1 MAMSFSSE
9 LPGFQA
15 ALEALKSGSPVVFPT
30 DTLYGLGVS
39 VRDAESPEVLYEIKK
54 RPQRK
59 PVAWLVSGV
68 DDLRR
73 YGSCVPE
80 YVFALARTFW
90 PGPLTIVVQ
99 ASAEVPEAFRS
110 AQDTIGLRCPAGDTA
125 LDLIRELGCPIAT
138 TSANLSGRKPPMS
151 ADQLDSKLTDQAAAV
166 LCDQGEKSGV
176 ASTIVDCSQG
186 HPVLLREGSI
196 SLDEIRARS

>member
-1 MAMSFSSE
+1 MSSSSE
-9 LPGFQA
+9 LPGFPS
-15 ALEALKSGSPVVFPT
+15 ALEALREGKPVVFPT

-39 VRDAESPEVLYEIKK
+39 VRDAKSPEILYEIKN

-80 YVFALARTFW
+80 YVFALARIFW

-99 ASAEVPEAFRS
+99 ASDEVPEAFRS
-110 AQDTIGLRCPAGDTA
+110 DQDTIGLRCPAGDTA
-125 LDLIRELGCPIAT
+125 LELIAELGCPIAT
-138 TSANLSGRKPPMS
+138 TSANLSGHKPPMS
-151 ADQLDSKLTDQAAAV
+151 ADQLDPKLTDQVAVV

-196 SLDEIRARS
+196 SIEEIRARS

>member
-1 MAMSFSSE
+1 MSASSE
-9 LPGFQA
+9 FASMSETVA
-15 ALEALKSGSPVVFPT
+15 ALEAAKPVVFPT

-39 VRDAESPEVLYEIKK
+39 VRDAKSPEILYQIKN

-99 ASAEVPEAFRS
+99 ANDEVPEAFRS
-110 AQDTIGLRCPAGDTA
+110 EQDTIGLRCPAGDTA
-125 LDLIRELGCPIAT
+125 LELISELGCPIAT
-138 TSANLSGRKPPMS
+138 TSANLSGHKPPKA
-151 ADQLDSKLTDQAAAV
+151 ADQLDPALLSQVEAV
-166 LCDQGEKSGV
+166 LVDGKEKSGV

-196 SLDEIRARS
+196 SIEEIRARS